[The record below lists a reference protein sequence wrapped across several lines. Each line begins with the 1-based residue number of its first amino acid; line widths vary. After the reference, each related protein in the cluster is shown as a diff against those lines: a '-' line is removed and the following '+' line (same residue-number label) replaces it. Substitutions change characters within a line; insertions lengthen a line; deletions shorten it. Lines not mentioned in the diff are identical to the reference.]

1 VPDIPSSP
9 KPCSAQQKRKSN
21 GPETFYLDGIT
32 MVGNSCFNYKCE
44 VPMKKRSSLFFV
56 FFNVFT
62 ALLTMNSMKGM
73 NHQKEG
79 YSQGYAQIKAES

>member
-1 VPDIPSSP
+1 
-9 KPCSAQQKRKSN
+9 
-21 GPETFYLDGIT
+21 
-32 MVGNSCFNYKCE
+32 
-44 VPMKKRSSLFFV
+44 MKKRSSLFFV